1 MHLFVYHYL
10 FILSLCFGANIK
22 TGFLKSRVSE
32 GALKANLRHLRVG
45 MSGCCLSWQR
55 LSEAYETLNHYRAN
69 FLFGPNMAFV
79 GGKNVLCIVTGQGK
93 RAAGASLVSYL
104 LASGS

>member
-1 MHLFVYHYL
+1 MRLFVYHYL

-45 MSGCCLSWQR
+45 HVR
-55 LSEAYETLNHYRAN
+55 LLLKLAE
-69 FLFGPNMAFV
+69 
-79 GGKNVLCIVTGQGK
+79 IVRSIRNTKPLQ
-93 RAAGASLVSYL
+93 S
-104 LASGS
+104 